1 MIYLPL
7 GWIVVFILLT
17 FPFAQR
23 ATTPA
28 IYTTMGRQRSGPP
41 LTLGWTSG
49 FV

>member
-28 IYTTMGRQRSGPP
+28 TYTTMGHRAGPP
-41 LTLGWTSG
+41 RNLPGWTSG